1 MSKVTYKYGKE
12 SFSFETELQYD
23 PQNESP
29 DFQLEEH
36 LMMEIK
42 EHKLHLNPQSLGGFI
57 HDVVFRDDNGVV
69 AKITDFINLGNI
81 VIRK

>member
-1 MSKVTYKYGKE
+1 MSKVTYKYGKDC
-12 SFSFETELQYD
+12 FSFETELQYD
-23 PQNESP
+23 PEIESP

-42 EHKLHLNPQSLGGFI
+42 EHKLHLNPQPLGCYI
-57 HDVVFRDDNGVV
+57 HDVVFQDDNGVIAEV
-69 AKITDFINLGNI
+69 TDFIKLGNI